1 MLDYLN
7 AGWDRFHTAEACPW
21 SPTVL
26 LGGALLGCCSQNKTG
41 WPLTMCPDIWKFQ
54 SLAVHMWNRIREQLI
69 RTSSVD
75 GMEKGR
81 CLIRWRKS
89 HYAPAIGSSS

>member
-26 LGGALLGCCSQNKTG
+26 LGGALLGYCSQKKVKMKQLSSSSQNKTG

-54 SLAVHMWNRIREQLI
+54 RAEAVRAKEGREELLHVQGTEGQL
-69 RTSSVD
+69 
-75 GMEKGR
+75 
-81 CLIRWRKS
+81 
-89 HYAPAIGSSS
+89 